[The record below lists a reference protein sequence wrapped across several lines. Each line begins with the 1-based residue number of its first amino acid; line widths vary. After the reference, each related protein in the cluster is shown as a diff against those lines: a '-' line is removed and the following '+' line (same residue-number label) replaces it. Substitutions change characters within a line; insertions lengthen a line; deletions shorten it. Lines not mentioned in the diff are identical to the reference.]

1 MDYSF
6 FDFFTDPVLRAP
18 TLGSIFMCLSS
29 SLAGVVVLLKK
40 RSLLGESLSH
50 AAYPGIALG
59 VVLLA
64 PFFSPSSEGFSLA
77 ILGCAFASSLI
88 GMLVIDILQKK
99 FRVKDDAAL
108 CFVLSSFF
116 GLGVLIVSRIQTT
129 HALWYKQVQA
139 FLYGQTATMR
149 DIHVWIYLGLLF
161 CVTTTLI
168 LLYREI
174 QMLTFDARFSKS
186 LGINFRFVDI
196 VVLLITVFAIVVGV
210 RSVGVVMMAGMLIA
224 PALAA
229 RQVASSLKTIFL
241 IAALIGGVSGF
252 LGNYLSVMIPS
263 FFDITKISLPT
274 GPMILIIGSIFCFI
288 ALLFAPQKGVV
299 TRFIRVLKFKKTCQL
314 ENILKTLWKIDPY
327 QEVTVSSICSLQD
340 LSIFYACLRLRQL
353 TAKKWMNHRNGLY
366 TLTQLGRSKAS
377 DIVRLHRLWELYLVH
392 LGHCKDK
399 VHASAEEME
408 HVLTPELEKQLTLL
422 LQNPMHDPHNKP
434 IPNKDVIL

>member
-1 MDYSF
+1 MIYSF

-29 SLAGVVVLLKK
+29 SLAGVVVLLRK

-64 PFFSPSSEGFSLA
+64 PFFSPASDGFSFA
-77 ILGCAFASSLI
+77 ILACAFISSVI
-88 GMLVIDILQKK
+88 GMLTIDLLQKK

-116 GLGVLIVSRIQTT
+116 GVGVLIVSKIQTT

-149 DIHVWIYLGLLF
+149 DVHVWIYFGLLV
-161 CVTTTLI
+161 CVSLTLT

-174 QMLTFDARFSKS
+174 QMLIFDSCFAKS
-186 LGINFRFVDI
+186 LGINLRSVNV
-196 VVLLITVFAIVVGV
+196 VVLLLTVFAIVVGI

-229 RQVASSLKTIFL
+229 RQMAVSLKNMFIL
-241 IAALIGGVSGF
+241 AGCIGAISGF

-263 FFDITKISLPT
+263 FLKISKMSLPT
-274 GPMILIIGSIFCFI
+274 GPMILIVASLFCFI
-288 ALLFAPQKGVV
+288 SLLFAPQKGLL
-299 TRFIRVLKFKKTCQL
+299 TRFMRIVKFKRNCEL
-314 ENILKTLWKIDPY
+314 ENILKTLWKRDP
-327 QEVTVSSICSLQD
+327 EESMTLSSIASLQN
-340 LSIFYACLRLRQL
+340 LSSYRSLVRLRKL
-353 TAKKWMNHRNGLY
+353 MAKKWVIQKRGVY
-366 TLTQLGRSKAS
+366 SLTESGRKKAR

-392 LGHCKDK
+392 LGHSKDK

-434 IPNKDVIL
+434 IPNEDVIL

>member
-1 MDYSF
+1 MIYSF

-29 SLAGVVVLLKK
+29 SLAGVVVLLRK

-64 PFFSPSSEGFSLA
+64 PFFSPASDGFSFA
-77 ILGCAFASSLI
+77 ILACAFISSVI
-88 GMLVIDILQKK
+88 GMLTIDLLQKK

-116 GLGVLIVSRIQTT
+116 GVGVLIVSKIQTT

-149 DIHVWIYLGLLF
+149 DVHVWIYLGLLV
-161 CVTTTLI
+161 CVSLTLT

-174 QMLTFDARFSKS
+174 QMLTFDSCFAKS
-186 LGINFRFVDI
+186 LGINLRSVNV
-196 VVLLITVFAIVVGV
+196 VVLLLTVFAIVVGI

-229 RQVASSLKTIFL
+229 RQMAVSLKNMFIL
-241 IAALIGGVSGF
+241 AGCIGAVSGF

-263 FFDITKISLPT
+263 FLKISKMSLPT
-274 GPMILIIGSIFCFI
+274 GPMILIVASLFCFI
-288 ALLFAPQKGVV
+288 SLLFAPQKGLL
-299 TRFIRVLKFKKTCQL
+299 TRFMRIVKFKRNCEL
-314 ENILKTLWKIDPY
+314 ENILKTFWKLDPE
-327 QEVTVSSICSLQD
+327 QPMTLSSIASLQN
-340 LSIFYACLRLRQL
+340 LSLFRSWGRLRKL
-353 TAKKWMNHRNGLY
+353 IAKKWVIQNRGVY
-366 TLTQLGRSKAS
+366 SLTAAGRKKAR

-434 IPNKDVIL
+434 IPNQDVIL